1 MMRLR
6 STEPDTPRRQRGPV
20 TTASSPPSRGANS
33 LDSSSIG
40 AHQRATSTTRW
51 RRVGAPCRV
60 PEGWPGDLPAEADA
74 DGREILTYCTSPTC
88 AVRLSARSEEHTSEL
103 QSPCNLVC
111 RLLLEKKKT

>member
-33 LDSSSIG
+33 LNSSSIG

-60 PEGWPGDLPAEADA
+60 PEGWPGDVPAEADA
-74 DGREILTYCTSPTC
+74 DGGEILTYCTSPTC
-88 AVRLSARSEEHTSEL
+88 AVRLSALEAAARPELEPRS
-103 QSPCNLVC
+103 
-111 RLLLEKKKT
+111 